1 MGIPVI
7 LMRDNSERPE
17 AIEAGTVRL
26 VGSDE
31 DVIVGEVEQLIQNES
46 EYKRMSEAIN
56 PYGDGRA
63 AYRSVAAIA
72 ELSGVGTRVE
82 QFTPTHNPSPR

>member
-1 MGIPVI
+1 
-7 LMRDNSERPE
+7 MRDNSERPE
-17 AIEAGTVRL
+17 AIEARTVRL

-63 AYRSVAAIA
+63 TYRSVAAIA
-72 ELSGVGTRVE
+72 ELTGVGNRVE
-82 QFTPTHNPSPR
+82 QFTPQSSHGKSYADER